1 MDSIYLDHN
10 ATTPVDP
17 EVVSAMVPYLGK
29 TFGNAS
35 SVHHYGRD
43 AKVALENAREQV
55 ADFIHCDPA
64 ELFFT
69 SGGTESDNIAVLGT
83 VFQMQARKNHVVVGA
98 TEHHAV
104 LEPAEWLHHKHDFR
118 FDRLPVDRE
127 GFASANSLDE
137 LISENTALV
146 SVMHANNETGTIQ
159 DLSALTAVCRNKG
172 VLFHTDAV
180 QSIGK
185 IPVDVRR
192 LGVDMLSLTG
202 HKIYGPKGAGAL
214 YIRSGVKI
222 SPLFY
227 GGSHEKK
234 RRPGTENIAGIVG
247 LAKSLEI
254 AGKKMNDDATR
265 LGALADYFIE
275 RITAAIPYTHLNS
288 PRKNRIP
295 QTVNLS
301 FAGAEGESIV
311 LSLDMEGIAVSSG
324 SACTSGA
331 TEPSHVLVAMGIDRI
346 VAQGAVRFS
355 LGRST
360 TKDQVDHVLQ
370 VLPPIIERL
379 RAMSPVSPAAR
390 AGRG

>member
-10 ATTPVDP
+10 ATTPVDL

-35 SVHHYGRD
+35 SVHHFGRD

-55 ADFIHCDPA
+55 AAFIHCDPA

-83 VFQMQARKNHVVVGA
+83 AFQLQPKKNHVVVGS

-104 LEPAEWLHHKHDFR
+104 LEPAEWLHHKHQFR
-118 FDRLPVDRE
+118 FDRLSVDSE
-127 GFASANSLDE
+127 GFAFTESLDE

-159 DLSALTAVCRNKG
+159 DLEVLTSVCRNKG

-185 IPVDVRR
+185 IPVDVRS

-254 AGKKMNDDATR
+254 ACKKMNDDATR
-265 LGALADYFIE
+265 LGTLADYFID
-275 RITAAIPYTHLNS
+275 RVSSAIPHTHLNS

-311 LSLDMEGIAVSSG
+311 LSLDIEGIADSSG

-360 TKDQVDHVLQ
+360 TKDQLDRVLQ

-379 RAMSPVSPAAR
+379 RAMSPISPAAR
-390 AGRG
+390 ASRG